1 MVGALQV
8 FEALAV
14 AAGARGRPCVDACD
28 YGGAEHDLRCV
39 AVLKCCCEAT
49 DVCNHAAAHD
59 EHGFV
64 ARHAVVFELNQ
75 YLFDTRDVLAGFVAV
90 VHQLDALDAE
100 VFELSRQFLAVVFD
114 DLVAYDGHD
123 PAEGFLHVS
132 EDRVVRLEDIV
143 GDFDGGCEC
152 GGHNCFDGLRVLGG
166 QGQPVAVP
174 LDAGRHDGVRVYAL
188 QVDVVLYLLRLV
200 GQLAV
205 LRLHLVF
212 EAFVRCA
219 CVLFDHLDES

>member
-1 MVGALQV
+1 
-8 FEALAV
+8 
-14 AAGARGRPCVDACD
+14 
-28 YGGAEHDLRCV
+28 
-39 AVLKCCCEAT
+39 
-49 DVCNHAAAHD
+49 
-59 EHGFV
+59 
-64 ARHAVVFELNQ
+64 
-75 YLFDTRDVLAGFVAV
+75 

-100 VFELSRQFLAVVFD
+100 VLELSIQFVALVFD

-123 PAEGFLHVS
+123 PAEGLLHVS

-174 LDAGRHDGVRVYAL
+174 LDAGRHDGVRVDAL
-188 QVDVVLYLLRLV
+188 QVDVVLYLARLV

-205 LRLHLVF
+205 LLLHLVL
-212 EAFVRCA
+212 EAFVRQVG
-219 CVLFDHLDES
+219 VLFDHLDQS